1 MLFGKIRITRRVCGG
16 AHVRKFGDL
25 QKSRLIAGHYDLSIP
40 SAFGKAEYKA
50 ALLSALIK
58 QQILSLPTFQVLPED
73 DVPLFGGAGDGGE
86 SGGDADSKHGNVG
99 LDPRGG
105 SISRT
110 GGTVKLGGP
119 VVEDPDSDWSVGSG
133 SGSAPPSS
141 PTLQPRFKL
150 RLARLRLEEAA
161 AIRREAKEE
170 RERDRTFQLSM
181 KNLEVESA
189 FKLRQLELQGSHALG
204 WMTDGNFRHARCHLR
219 AQGLKKKDLELGDS
233 VFGEALAED
242 VWVCPSSGEWCDSTK
257 KGVQEKPVIPEFADV
272 PLPLTRQALIAA
284 QQSDSSLAS
293 CFAAVP
299 PPLPVE
305 YHAGPVVTTA
315 EGNYNQK
322 GRVWIKPVLSH
333 STWL

>member
-25 QKSRLIAGHYDLSIP
+25 QKSSLIAGHYDLSIP

-58 QQILSLPTFQVLPED
+58 QQILSLATFQVLPED

-110 GGTVKLGGP
+110 GGTVKLGSP

-141 PTLQPRFKL
+141 PTLQARFKL

-161 AIRREAKEE
+161 AIRRVVRHIPEAIFPHLVG
-170 RERDRTFQLSM
+170 RRP
-181 KNLEVESA
+181 
-189 FKLRQLELQGSHALG
+189 G
-204 WMTDGNFRHARCHLR
+204 WMTDGNFRHARCHLRWLR

-284 QQSDSSLAS
+284 QHSDSSLAS

-305 YHAGPVVTTA
+305 
-315 EGNYNQK
+315 
-322 GRVWIKPVLSH
+322 
-333 STWL
+333 